1 MARLCHSKGR
11 HSFPKLGALLFFLL
25 APLLVA
31 ARPAWS
37 DSIDPNAPM
46 QFIPVTFNASAL
58 TVTEGVLAV
67 GQIVSNT
74 QSLFE
79 NFVAQHPE
87 LTKRGDVVYLL
98 SGGGDV
104 NTGLALGKEIRQLG
118 LQTAVAIPRWLA
130 DPYGLLGYVPDLPS
144 HQVAAEI
151 MGVYPSQCASSCTLL
166 FLGGIARSVSDGS
179 KFEVHRTFFE
189 QGSSVFQDPNNT
201 KSAFMDFGEEQM
213 AMIANYVS
221 GMGVSTEFVDYMAQG
236 GHTEQDPI
244 LPLTSQQLLDLNVV
258 TIERIS
264 ATTNYQANQAPILS
278 IIDQNG
284 DLMLGK
290 VGLSC
295 DANHM
300 LFVEAYFPSMPSPPL
315 RVVLNLTAST
325 GAVTAIAVPSYAF
338 RLYSGP
344 GGQATG
350 DIVISPG
357 QVFSAFSQARAFSVE
372 VFGNSTSGF
381 QVPLTDGVGS
391 SMVPIPS
398 SIQGQLFEL
407 ARSC

>member
-1 MARLCHSKGR
+1 MARLSHPRAR
-11 HSFPKLGALLFFLL
+11 HLLLNLPAYLFLL
-25 APLLVA
+25 LASLLIAV
-31 ARPAWS
+31 RPAWS
-37 DSIDPNAPM
+37 DGIDPNAPM

-67 GQIVSNT
+67 GQIVSGT
-74 QSLFE
+74 QSVFE
-79 NFVAQHPE
+79 HFVAQHPE
-87 LTKRGDVVYLL
+87 LTKPGDVVYLL

-104 NTGLALGKEIRQLG
+104 NTGLALGKKIRQLG

-130 DPYGLLGYVPDLPS
+130 DPYGLLGYVPDLSS
-144 HQVAAEI
+144 HQVDAEI

-166 FLGGIARSVSDGS
+166 FLGGVARGVSDGS

-189 QGSSVFQDPNNT
+189 EGSSVFQDPKNT

-221 GMGVSTEFVDYMAQG
+221 SMGISTQFVDYMAQG

-258 TIERIS
+258 TVERIS
-264 ATTNYQANQAPILS
+264 ATTDYQATQTPTLTV
-278 IIDQNG
+278 IDQNG
-284 DLMLGK
+284 DFMLGK

-300 LFVEAYFPSMPSPPL
+300 LFLEVYFPSMPAPPL
-315 RVVLNLTAST
+315 RVVLNLTDPT
-325 GAVTAIAVPSYAF
+325 GAMKAIAVPSYAF
-338 RLYSGP
+338 RLYSGV
-344 GGQATG
+344 GGQVTG
-350 DIVISPG
+350 NILISPG

-372 VFGNSTSGF
+372 VFGNSASGF
-381 QVPLTDGVGS
+381 EVPLTDGVGS

-398 SIQGQLFEL
+398 SIQGQISEL